1 MIWRNIV
8 LDFRQ
13 PVSYLIPAAIVA
25 TFIMLFYRVCTKKKM
40 RISCILLI
48 IYGEV
53 LFQTAF
59 LSREPGSRKGI
70 DIDLFATWGN
80 TSIAHAYFIENI
92 LMFIPFGVLVPI
104 VFPRMQKLQWCL
116 LAGFLCS
123 CGIELLQLI
132 TQRGYCQLDDVVT
145 NTVGTLLGWLICT
158 GWKMSK
164 RRLLELFGDRY
175 PKM

>member
-1 MIWRNIV
+1 MIWKNIV

-25 TFIMLFYRVCTKKKM
+25 TFIMLFYSVCTKKKM

-92 LMFIPFGVLVPI
+92 LMF
-104 VFPRMQKLQWCL
+104 
-116 LAGFLCS
+116 
-123 CGIELLQLI
+123 LLQKHLPVCL
-132 TQRGYCQLDDVVT
+132 Y
-145 NTVGTLLGWLICT
+145 
-158 GWKMSK
+158 
-164 RRLLELFGDRY
+164 FHY
-175 PKM
+175 